1 MIRHIVMLDLA
12 AGAQASELAAVMD
25 GLAALI
31 DDIPGWTAFEHGPNR
46 DFEGKSA
53 RYPYGFTCDFTDA
66 DALQRYAGDAGHQ
79 ALGARLVGLCA
90 GGAAGIMVIDLDTTA
105 ERSS

>member
-1 MIRHIVMLDLA
+1 MIRHIVMLELA
-12 AGAQASELAAVMD
+12 ADAQADELAAVMD
-25 GLAALI
+25 GLAALSS
-31 DDIPGWTAFEHGPNR
+31 DIPGWIGFAHGPNR

-66 DALQRYAGDAGHQ
+66 DALHRYAGDARHQ
-79 ALGARLVGLCA
+79 ALGARLVGLCE
-90 GGAAGIMVIDLDTTA
+90 GGAAGIMVIDLDTAA